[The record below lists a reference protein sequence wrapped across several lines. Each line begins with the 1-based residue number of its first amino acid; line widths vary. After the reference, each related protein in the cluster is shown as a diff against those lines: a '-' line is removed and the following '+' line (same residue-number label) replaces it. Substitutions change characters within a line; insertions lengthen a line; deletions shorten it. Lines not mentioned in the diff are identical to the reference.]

1 MPTATIASGA
11 DTTKMPLIEKWITP
25 AEKTVWSELL
35 QREQILEAK
44 LCLVEITSDADHS
57 VFEST
62 VTAANQLRSWLTQCA
77 EHLGG
82 PPQPKIYSV
91 TENPEIAEWLVGQ
104 NILTF
109 NSVVELTEFA
119 ETAPADLV
127 LTVGEKA
134 GAALVAASATRQ
146 GLMPDG
152 WPTCILAVNN
162 VGQRTVPGVVSKFSS
177 SAR

>member
-1 MPTATIASGA
+1 M
-11 DTTKMPLIEKWITP
+11 
-25 AEKTVWSELL
+25 
-35 QREQILEAK
+35 
-44 LCLVEITSDADHS
+44 
-57 VFEST
+57 
-62 VTAANQLRSWLTQCA
+62 
-77 EHLGG
+77 
-82 PPQPKIYSV
+82 

-127 LTVGEKA
+127 LTVSEKA

-162 VGQRTVPGVVSKFSS
+162 VSQRTVPGVVSKFSS